1 MGDSMLLSMGFNRS
15 NLNQDVARV
24 VAEQGK
30 LNYPQVLETCYPA
43 RPLTPL
49 RYKDSH
55 LKARRVKCIFVGP
68 NDKIPVRCPR
78 GFDLLAIMGLG
89 FTRRETEDIT
99 ELLENTKVGSDVIV
113 GIPEQPLPGSAQ
125 LKELQALNVLAS
137 QEPYTLPG
145 NAQNLLQSR
154 RQMVRRQLL
163 EKLRPQLTPNNFRW
177 LYKGALYDGIKS
189 GRRDIFFTD
198 VLECIYTK
206 APQLKTCGSMRDRC
220 EAVDIL
226 LNTKEP
232 LQFIVLDKSGGHKV
246 IRDFLIKGGVVSTTE
261 DCGSYA
267 VYKVNGFIEE
277 KAPLASVWNR
287 LLYMLIGEGCEERSC
302 GLQEL
307 YTKFSRRPYGI
318 DVSFLNVLLAAAV
331 RRYYPALNFSLR
343 GEELRLDSTAIRQAW
358 GAAAHCKV
366 LYTAQAPYQSAQAL
380 HRIVNIFGFVGSSN
394 IRDLWEIAADSL
406 QAWHDKLSP
415 LALTLEPKVGEPAY
429 VLNNLFSHKKERS
442 AREFIGQDLIEKAG
456 FSGLPQGEELE
467 RFDQW
472 LKEARAAFVRHEET
486 FRRSLAGRIAEQF
499 GGKAEELPENSE
511 EYVPILNQLFRRWF
525 SRLYPNS
532 GAQKLSPWASALVE
546 MYALEPEADAK
557 YWFELLPLQ
566 FDLPGLSK
574 WDRDNSVTFASR
586 LVRACLEL
594 ELWHIE
600 GLFPLPEDKEEAE
613 QKLSHWLR
621 SSFNGFGLNKEQ
633 RESVLLDLLEELCW
647 SK

>member
-1 MGDSMLLSMGFNRS
+1 MSDSMLLSMGFNRS

-49 RYKDSH
+49 RYKSNH

-99 ELLENTKVGSDVIV
+99 ELLEKTKVGSCVIV
-113 GIPEQPLPGSAQ
+113 GLPEQPLPGSAQ
-125 LKELQALNVLAS
+125 LKELQALNLLAT

-145 NAQNLLQSR
+145 NAQKLLQSR

-177 LYKGALYDGIKS
+177 IYKGAPYDGIKS

-206 APQLKTCGSMRDRC
+206 APQLKACGSMRDRY

-232 LQFIVLDKSGGHKV
+232 LQFIVLDKRGGYKV
-246 IRDFLIKGGVVSTTE
+246 IRDFLFKGGVVSAAE
-261 DCGSYA
+261 DRGSYA
-267 VYKVNGFIEE
+267 IYQVNGFIDD
-277 KAPLASVWNR
+277 KAPLAAIWNR
-287 LLYMLIGEGCEERSC
+287 LLYILIGEGREERSC
-302 GLQEL
+302 SLEEL
-307 YTKFSRRPYGI
+307 YAKFSKRPYGI
-318 DVSFLNVLLAAAV
+318 DVSFLNILLAAAV
-331 RRYYPALNFSLR
+331 RRYSPSLSIMGR
-343 GEELRLDSTAIRQAW
+343 DGEVRLDSTAIREAW
-358 GAAAHCKV
+358 GVAAHCKI
-366 LYTAQAPYQSAQAL
+366 LYTPQAPYRSAQAL
-380 HRIVNIFGFVGSSN
+380 HRIVNTFGFVGSKQ

-406 QAWHDKLSP
+406 RAWHGSLSP
-415 LALTLEPKVGEPAY
+415 LALTLKSEPGEPAY
-429 VLNNLFSHKKERS
+429 ILNELFNHKNEESTRC
-442 AREFIGQDLIEKAG
+442 FISQDLIEAAG
-456 FSGLPQGEELE
+456 FSGLPEGEELE
-467 RFDQW
+467 RFASW
-472 LKEARAAFVRHEET
+472 LDEARTAFVLHEET
-486 FRRSLAGRIAEQF
+486 FRRNLAGRIAEQF
-499 GGKAEELPENSE
+499 GGKAEELPEKAE
-511 EYVPILNQLFRRWF
+511 EYVAVLNKLFRRWF

-532 GAQKLSPWASALVE
+532 GSQKLSPWASALVE
-546 MYALEPEADAK
+546 MYALEPEADVK

-613 QKLSHWLR
+613 RKLSHWLR
-621 SSFNGFGLNKEQ
+621 SSFNGFSLSKEQ
-633 RESVLLDLLEELCW
+633 RESILLDLLEELCW